1 MTVQLAYAASQLGN
15 AAEALGTYEVHFS
28 SLSATLPSHSR
39 KSAQGSTPPDS
50 MKECSV
56 QGMMSGDA
64 QDEAVRAVA
73 TNNWI
78 ADTVRSEAE
87 GLTKKFAA
95 EFLKRLETLFEKV
108 WMMLAHAAYEEAAH
122 SILHDIPCAAW
133 YLAQ

>member
-1 MTVQLAYAASQLGN
+1 M
-15 AAEALGTYEVHFS
+15 
-28 SLSATLPSHSR
+28 
-39 KSAQGSTPPDS
+39 
-50 MKECSV
+50 
-56 QGMMSGDA
+56 
-64 QDEAVRAVA
+64 RAVA